1 MNRKP
6 APLNACPAGAEVVR
20 LPLPKVAPGS
30 QAALLV
36 LARYS
41 AAWLRANPGAT
52 VDEHLRAAAEIA
64 KELGL

>member
-1 MNRKP
+1 M
-6 APLNACPAGAEVVR
+6 R

-30 QAALLV
+30 QAALIV

-52 VDEHLRAAAEIA
+52 VDEHLHAAAEIA

>member
-1 MNRKP
+1 MNRNP
-6 APLNACPAGAEVVR
+6 APSVAPSGQLVR
-20 LPLPKVAPGS
+20 LPLPKVEPGS

-41 AAWLRANPGAT
+41 AAWLRANPGAS
-52 VDEHLRAAAEIA
+52 VDELLRAAAKIA

>member
-1 MNRKP
+1 MTHVIEPKQ
-6 APLNACPAGAEVVR
+6 AGAKYAQVVR

-41 AAWLRANPGAT
+41 AAWLRANPGAS
-52 VDEHLRAAAEIA
+52 VDEHLHAAAEIA
-64 KELGL
+64 RELGL